1 MTSKR
6 KQLVDAMATN
16 LSVIKIADGYNTDA
30 GLNVST
36 EAVQIPT
43 GSAATINVRIE
54 SQQRATDDAVKNTH
68 RLTIVRVAILVPT
81 GIDDHEELLD
91 QAIDDVERA
100 MKDRQ
105 ATYPAGVQNPRYLD
119 MTPTAPEDGKKWIGA
134 VLRYQSNVPIR

>member
-16 LSVIKIADGYNTDA
+16 LAVIRAANGYNTDA
-30 GLNVST
+30 GLNVSK
-36 EAVQIPT
+36 EAVQIPN
-43 GSAATINVRIE
+43 GSGATINVRIE
-54 SQQRATDDAVKNTH
+54 SQQRATDEAVKSTH
-68 RLTIVRVAILVPT
+68 RLTVVRVAILVPT

-100 MKDRQ
+100 MQDRQ

-134 VLRYQSNVPIR
+134 VLRYQSHVPIR